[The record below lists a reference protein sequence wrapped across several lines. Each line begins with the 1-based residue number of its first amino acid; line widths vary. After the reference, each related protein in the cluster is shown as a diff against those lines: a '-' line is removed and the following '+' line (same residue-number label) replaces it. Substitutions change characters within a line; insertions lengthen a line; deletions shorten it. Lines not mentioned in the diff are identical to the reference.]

1 MSAEIVD
8 KEWQKK
14 KPPFYLLDYISLY
27 CLGDILIILIY
38 GDIRK
43 HSKFKDLLY

>member
-1 MSAEIVD
+1 MA
-8 KEWQKK
+8 K

-38 GDIRK
+38 GDVR
-43 HSKFKDLLY
+43 